1 VSVLPPPLAAE
12 VVLSV
17 STGWLIAGAVL
28 LAGAFPLLWVC
39 LRGSI
44 LEALVAVELA
54 GTITTLVLLVIA
66 QGTHRQPFF
75 DLALVS
81 ALLSFG
87 GGLAFARFLE
97 RWV

>member
-1 VSVLPPPLAAE
+1 VITAAYILP
-12 VVLSV
+12 V
-17 STGWLIAGAVL
+17 STGWLVAGTVM
-28 LAGAFPLLWVC
+28 LAGVIPLLWVC
-39 LRGSI
+39 VRRSI
-44 LEALVAVELA
+44 FEALVALELA
-54 GTITTLVLLVIA
+54 GTVTTLVLLVIA

-75 DLALVS
+75 DLAVVS

>member
-1 VSVLPPPLAAE
+1 MSAVAPVAASVYILP
-12 VVLSV
+12 V
-17 STGWLIAGAVL
+17 STGWLIAGAIL
-28 LAGAFPLLWVC
+28 LAACIPLLWVC
-39 LRGSI
+39 LKRSI
-44 LEALVAVELA
+44 FEALVALELA
-54 GTITTLVLLVIA
+54 GTITTLVLLIIA

>member
-1 VSVLPPPLAAE
+1 VALPTAAE
-12 VVLSV
+12 TIWPV
-17 STGWLIAGAVL
+17 STGWLVAGALL
-28 LAGAFPLLWVC
+28 LAGCFPLLWVC
-39 LRGSI
+39 LHRSI

-54 GTITTLVLLVIA
+54 GTITTLVLLIIA

-75 DLALVS
+75 DLALIS

>member
-1 VSVLPPPLAAE
+1 MVPLAA
-12 VVLSV
+12 VTIWPV
-17 STGWLIAGAVL
+17 STGWLVAGAVL
-28 LAGAFPLLWVC
+28 LVGCLPLLWVC
-39 LRGSI
+39 LRRSI

-54 GTITTLVLLVIA
+54 GTITTLVLLIVA

-75 DLALVS
+75 DLALIS
-81 ALLSFG
+81 AFLSFG

>member
-1 VSVLPPPLAAE
+1 MTPLALPFAAE
-12 VVLSV
+12 FILPVK
-17 STGWLIAGAVL
+17 TGWLIAGAVL

-44 LEALVAVELA
+44 LEALVALELA

-66 QGTHRQPFF
+66 EGTHRQPFF

>member
-1 VSVLPPPLAAE
+1 MSLPLAAQFI
-12 VVLSV
+12 LPV

-28 LAGAFPLLWVC
+28 LAAAVPLLWVC
-39 LRGSI
+39 LKRSI
-44 LEALVAVELA
+44 FEALVALELA

-66 QGTHRQPFF
+66 EGTHRQPFF

>member
-1 VSVLPPPLAAE
+1 VSVLQPPFAAE
-12 VVLSV
+12 VVLPV

-39 LRGSI
+39 LRGTI

-66 QGTHRQPFF
+66 EGTHRQPFF
-75 DLALVS
+75 DLAFVS

>member
-1 VSVLPPPLAAE
+1 VIAGVYILPVSA
-12 VVLSV
+12 
-17 STGWLIAGAVL
+17 GWLIAGTIL
-28 LAGAFPLLWVC
+28 LAGVFPLLWVC
-39 LRGSI
+39 LRRSV
-44 LEALVAVELA
+44 LEALVALELA

-66 QGTHRQPFF
+66 EGTHRQPFF

>member
-1 VSVLPPPLAAE
+1 MNA
-12 VVLSV
+12 
-17 STGWLIAGAVL
+17 WLIAATALMVGL
-28 LAGAFPLLWVC
+28 LPVPVG
-39 LRGSI
+39 LRPPADRST
-44 LEALVAVELA
+44 LSWRCELA
-54 GTITTLVLLVIA
+54 STITTLILLLIA

-81 ALLSFG
+81 AVLSFA

>member
-1 VSVLPPPLAAE
+1 MIASVYIVPVSD
-12 VVLSV
+12 
-17 STGWLIAGAVL
+17 GWLIAGAIL
-28 LAGAFPLLWVC
+28 LVAAAPLLWVC
-39 LRGSI
+39 LHRSI
-44 LEALVAVELA
+44 IHALVALELA
-54 GTITTLVLLVIA
+54 GTITTIVLLIIA

>member
-1 VSVLPPPLAAE
+1 VSAPPVSALHVAP
-12 VVLSV
+12 V

-28 LAGAFPLLWVC
+28 LAAVAPLGWVC
-39 LRGSI
+39 LRRSL
-44 LEALVAVELA
+44 LEALVALELA

-66 QGTHRQPFF
+66 EGTHRQPFF
-75 DLALVS
+75 DLAVVS

>member
-1 VSVLPPPLAAE
+1 VTAPAIAAA
-12 VVLSV
+12 SIAPV
-17 STGWLIAGAVL
+17 STGWLVAGAVL
-28 LAGAFPLLWVC
+28 LASVLPLLWVC
-39 LRGSI
+39 LRRPI
-44 LEALVAVELA
+44 LEALVALELA
-54 GTITTLVLLVIA
+54 GTITTLVLLIIA

>member
-1 VSVLPPPLAAE
+1 LAPIAAAVYILP
-12 VVLSV
+12 V
-17 STGWLIAGAVL
+17 STGWLVAGAIM

-39 LRGSI
+39 LKRSI
-44 LEALVAVELA
+44 FEALVAVELA

>member
-1 VSVLPPPLAAE
+1 MTLTAAVYILP
-12 VVLSV
+12 V
-17 STGWLIAGAVL
+17 STGWLIAGAIL
-28 LAGAFPLLWVC
+28 LAAAAPLLWVC
-39 LRGSI
+39 LRRSI
-44 LEALVAVELA
+44 FEALVALELA

>member
-1 VSVLPPPLAAE
+1 MSALAPPLAAE
-12 VVLSV
+12 LVLPV
-17 STGWLIAGAVL
+17 STGWLIAGAVM

-44 LEALVAVELA
+44 LEALVALELA

-66 QGTHRQPFF
+66 EGTHRQPFF

-87 GGLAFARFLE
+87 GGLAFVRFLE

>member
-1 VSVLPPPLAAE
+1 MSLPLAAQFI
-12 VVLSV
+12 LPV

-28 LAGAFPLLWVC
+28 LASAVPLLWVC
-39 LRGSI
+39 LKRSI
-44 LEALVAVELA
+44 FEALVALELA
-54 GTITTLVLLVIA
+54 GTITTLLLLVIA
-66 QGTHRQPFF
+66 EGTHRQPFF

>member
-1 VSVLPPPLAAE
+1 VNV
-12 VVLSV
+12 
-17 STGWLIAGAVL
+17 WLIGATAVL
-28 LAGAFPLLWVC
+28 LATAPCGIVLV
-39 LRGSI
+39 RGSI
-44 LEALVAVELA
+44 LEALVALELA
-54 GTITTLVLLVIA
+54 GTITTLVLLIIA

>member
-1 VSVLPPPLAAE
+1 VIGAAYILP
-12 VVLSV
+12 V
-17 STGWLIAGAVL
+17 STGWLIAGTVM
-28 LAGAFPLLWVC
+28 LAGVIPLLWVC
-39 LRGSI
+39 ARRSI
-44 LEALVAVELA
+44 FEALVALELA
-54 GTITTLVLLVIA
+54 GTVTTLVLLVIA

-75 DLALVS
+75 DLAVVS

>member
-1 VSVLPPPLAAE
+1 MSVLQPPLGAE
-12 VVLSV
+12 VVLPV

-66 QGTHRQPFF
+66 EGTHRQPFF
-75 DLALVS
+75 DLAVVS

>member
-1 VSVLPPPLAAE
+1 MILP
-12 VVLSV
+12 V

-28 LAGAFPLLWVC
+28 LAAAAPLLWIC
-39 LRGSI
+39 LKRSI
-44 LEALVAVELA
+44 FEALVALELA

-66 QGTHRQPFF
+66 EGTHRQPFF

>member
-1 VSVLPPPLAAE
+1 MSLPLAAQFI
-12 VVLSV
+12 LPV

-28 LAGAFPLLWVC
+28 LAAAAPLLWVC
-39 LRGSI
+39 LKRSI
-44 LEALVAVELA
+44 FEALVALELA

-66 QGTHRQPFF
+66 EGTHRQPFF
-75 DLALVS
+75 DLAIVS

>member
-1 VSVLPPPLAAE
+1 MSLPVAAE
-12 VVLSV
+12 VILPV

-28 LAGAFPLLWVC
+28 LAAAVPLLWVC
-39 LRGSI
+39 LKRSI
-44 LEALVAVELA
+44 FEALVALELA

-66 QGTHRQPFF
+66 EGTHRQPFF

>member
-1 VSVLPPPLAAE
+1 MTLPAAA
-12 VVLSV
+12 VYILPV
-17 STGWLIAGAVL
+17 STGWLIAGAIL
-28 LAGAFPLLWVC
+28 LAAVAPLIWVC
-39 LRGSI
+39 LRRSI
-44 LEALVAVELA
+44 FEALVALELA
-54 GTITTLVLLVIA
+54 GTITTLVLLIIA

-81 ALLSFG
+81 AVLSFG